1 MIKSRSK
8 GARSLH
14 RLHVRHPMKV
24 SGNLIIR
31 KQSYLGRTFQ
41 DGPVNLVHL
50 RSHSPYWVGRWR
62 KAEKSH
68 MWRFTYMINRSTNQR
83 GFLTRALVI
92 CFVGLSPSS
101 VWHSSK
107 KPKSNWILWLRVHPV
122 PTPTHCFSCVILT
135 WAAIRNIPSRSA

>member
-41 DGPVNLVHL
+41 DGPVNLVYL
-50 RSHSPYWVGRWR
+50 RSHSPY
-62 KAEKSH
+62 
-68 MWRFTYMINRSTNQR
+68 
-83 GFLTRALVI
+83 
-92 CFVGLSPSS
+92 
-101 VWHSSK
+101 
-107 KPKSNWILWLRVHPV
+107 
-122 PTPTHCFSCVILT
+122 
-135 WAAIRNIPSRSA
+135 

>member
-1 MIKSRSK
+1 MNAAYNIIAIATDRVLHKIKKKGENMIKSRSK

-50 RSHSPYWVGRWR
+50 RSHSPY
-62 KAEKSH
+62 
-68 MWRFTYMINRSTNQR
+68 
-83 GFLTRALVI
+83 
-92 CFVGLSPSS
+92 
-101 VWHSSK
+101 
-107 KPKSNWILWLRVHPV
+107 
-122 PTPTHCFSCVILT
+122 
-135 WAAIRNIPSRSA
+135 